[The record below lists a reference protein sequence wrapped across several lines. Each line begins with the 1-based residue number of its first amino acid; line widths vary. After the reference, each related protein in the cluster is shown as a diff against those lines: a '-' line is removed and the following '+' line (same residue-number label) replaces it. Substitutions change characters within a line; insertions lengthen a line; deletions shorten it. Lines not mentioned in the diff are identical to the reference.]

1 MAFDW
6 QEIKGKII
14 VAVIWFFV
22 GCGVMFLALTN
33 RIFGR

>member
-6 QEIKGKII
+6 QEIKGKIV

-22 GCGVMFLALTN
+22 GCGVMFLALSKA
-33 RIFGR
+33 IWGK

>member
-6 QEIKGKII
+6 QEIKGRIV
-14 VAVIWFFV
+14 VAVIFFFV
-22 GCGVMFLALTN
+22 GLGTMFLALTN